1 MSDKIDFSKLKHG
14 AFTSQFKA
22 YKDDHPSAKIKD
34 LGQFADFVLK
44 NHKKFQMKTIKR
56 ARFYNNVL
64 RGGELTGGKLA
75 VKDIK
80 NLIDASYVK
89 GNKSLDDFDIDND
102 LSDQYVKVYRHN
114 TMPDHAVVVHRGSAD
129 LTDWYLDSKIARG
142 KSIEDSARYKHS
154 LEIQK
159 KAEEKYGKDNVST
172 VGHSLGSYLSSKVGK
187 DSKEVINLNKPVVPD
202 NLLGKANEKEHTIRS
217 SGDIVSVGQRFRNDK
232 NDRVIQA
239 TTSNPL
245 TEHST
250 GILDRLDANEMIGE
264 GRPTL
269 FTYDGQNFDGKD
281 AYNLASKYLTGEGQP
296 CLKKMSVKDLKA
308 MLKKMPKK
316 GGVRLTGTKKKDLRS
331 ACGKC
336 GCPCCMRGGANAE
349 QKGEASEMRQ
359 YIFEQGHKLKKQGKP
374 FGQYAPLL
382 DLADDLN
389 AIVHSNDPE
398 QTIKQGTSRRYNK
411 LYDATNQYDPKAKP
425 IIVKARPI
433 YEPLH
438 APREA
443 EYLQERAELDYIVA
457 HSAWEKRLK
466 DAIVYNRMVDIQTQL
481 LDDFLAYKKRYDS
494 APPRIR
500 KTMSY
505 PRPKKGADTTFS
517 PEKFPKENIASI
529 QATEP
534 KKPAQMT
541 GSGMT
546 GGWDFSGRN
555 YSLPTIAYNSLLNG
569 LTENYRSDI
578 TKEGVRQDVD
588 RNIAEAKKFV
598 KNPNPIT
605 FAKDLVEGQASRYGS
620 GLEGGRDYSKDEGK
634 SLGFFGNI
642 KRAIDTSWN
651 KQGTPL
657 ERKATSVLLNNIEP
671 ALIAPLQVIAP
682 PVGKIADAQRKL
694 LKSHYNL

>member
-14 AFTSQFKA
+14 AFSSQFKA
-22 YKDDHPSAKIKD
+22 YKADHPSAKIKD

-89 GNKSLDDFDIDND
+89 GNKSLDGFDIDND
-102 LSDQYVKVYRHN
+102 LSDQYVKVYKKN
-114 TMPDHAVVVHRGSAD
+114 SEPSHAVVVHRGSAD

-202 NLLGKANEKEHTIRS
+202 NLLGKANDKEHTIRS

-250 GILDRLDANEMIGE
+250 GILDRLDSNEMIGE
-264 GRPTL
+264 GH
-269 FTYDGQNFDGKD
+269 
-281 AYNLASKYLTGEGQP
+281 P

-425 IIVKARPI
+425 IIIKARPI

-457 HSAWEKRLK
+457 HSAWEKRLI
-466 DAIVYNRMVDIQTQL
+466 DAIAYNRMVDIQTDL
-481 LDDFLAYKKRYDS
+481 LNDFLAYKQRYDS

-505 PRPKKGADTTFS
+505 PRPKKGADLTFS
-517 PEKFPKENIASI
+517 VEKFPKENIPAI
-529 QATEP
+529 KATEP
-534 KKPAQMT
+534 KKPAHMT
-541 GSGMT
+541 GSGMS
-546 GGWDFSGRN
+546 GGWDFSGRD

-578 TKEGVRQDVD
+578 TQEGVRQDVD

-657 ERKATSVLLNNIEP
+657 ERKASSVLLNDIEP
-671 ALIAPLQVIAP
+671 ALIAPLQVLAP
-682 PVGKIADAQRKL
+682 PVGKIADAQRKY